1 MRFCRVLPVS
11 AAAALVAA
19 GLGNGA
25 AFAGEPKP
33 WGLGFQEPASPF
45 AERMFFFHDKIL
57 LTVTGVIT
65 LIVLGLLVYVMARFN
80 ERANPVPSRVTH
92 NTKLEIIWTLVPV
105 LILVGL
111 SVPSFPLL
119 YYGDVVPDS
128 KYTVKVTGHQWYWS
142 AEYETPDGETFS
154 FDIFLLGDDEAEAAG
169 LPRLLAV
176 DEPMV
181 VPMNVPV
188 RFIVTSSD
196 VLHAFAV
203 PAFGVKM
210 DAVPG
215 RLNETWAEVT
225 RAGVYYGQCSE
236 LCGSGHAYMPLM
248 IQAVP
253 ESEYLEWL
261 GESYERFAGLS
272 EETETQRRL
281 AAAEQGT
288 E

>member
-1 MRFCRVLPVS
+1 MTS
-11 AAAALVAA
+11 
-19 GLGNGA
+19 
-25 AFAGEPKP
+25 
-33 WGLGFQEPASPF
+33 
-45 AERMFFFHDKIL
+45 
-57 LTVTGVIT
+57 
-65 LIVLGLLVYVMARFN
+65 
-80 ERANPVPSRVTH
+80 
-92 NTKLEIIWTLVPV
+92 
-105 LILVGL
+105 
-111 SVPSFPLL
+111 
-119 YYGDVVPDS
+119 
-128 KYTVKVTGHQWYWS
+128 
-142 AEYETPDGETFS
+142 
-154 FDIFLLGDDEAEAAG
+154 FLLGDDEAEAAG

-188 RFIVTSSD
+188 RFVVTSSD

-272 EETETQRRL
+272 EGTSEQRRL

-288 E
+288 GQGAE